1 MYYIEYKFPFDN
13 VGQQYPKAWIKWEKL
28 LIAEAFILELVI
40 NTYFTILKRSLGLF
54 LFSIPECP
62 ILSFDV
68 EVTSS
73 HQCTYIRIINIQTKR
88 QINKQTDRQTDRQ
101 IDKQAGR
108 QLDRQIGNQ
117 VDK

>member
-1 MYYIEYKFPFDN
+1 M
-13 VGQQYPKAWIKWEKL
+13 
-28 LIAEAFILELVI
+28 IAEAFILELVI

-54 LFSIPECP
+54 LLSIPECP

-88 QINKQTDRQTDRQ
+88 QINKQTDRQ

-108 QLDRQIGNQ
+108 QLDRQIGKQ